1 MQYSVIKGGAV
12 ARKIQIVPGRATPFR
27 HADGRS
33 TGNLGPLSAAELKAL
48 GILPD
53 VVVGEVFD
61 PRIED
66 RSDPLE
72 VVTADLVAV
81 THTVTDKP
89 LAGVKTRFIRQPKR
103 TARTTLREEADW
115 AWVRQ
120 LAEGTA
126 VPQAILDYRTALKA
140 TVQQAETDIN
150 AATTVQQAAAAFDA
164 VTFPEAP

>member
-27 HADGRS
+27 HADGRG

-89 LAGVKTRFIRQPKR
+89 LAGVKTRFIRQLKR
-103 TARTTLREEADW
+103 TARTPLREEADW
-115 AWVRQ
+115 AVARKEFTGQPIPPAIRDYHAAVR
-120 LAEGTA
+120 A
-126 VPQAILDYRTALKA
+126 VVT
-140 TVQQAETDIN
+140 QAETDIGV
-150 AATTVQQAAAAFDA
+150 ATTVQQAAAFFDA
-164 VTFPEAP
+164 VTWPEAP